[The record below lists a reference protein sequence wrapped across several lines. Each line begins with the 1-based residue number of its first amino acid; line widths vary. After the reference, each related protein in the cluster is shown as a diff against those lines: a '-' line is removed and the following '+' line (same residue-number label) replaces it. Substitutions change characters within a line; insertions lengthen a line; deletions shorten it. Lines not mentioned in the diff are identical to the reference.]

1 MSIKLGTYA
10 SGTIGTLEFTA
21 DCRFEVSKEWAE
33 KRAKESN
40 WESLEAF
47 LGEYV
52 YDDVI
57 EWPRDAE
64 LAGELLDIKLCNYI
78 TEAKGKNWSIY

>member
-1 MSIKLGTYA
+1 MSVKLGTYA
-10 SGTIGTLEFTA
+10 SGMAGELEFTA
-21 DCRFEVSKEWAE
+21 ECQFEVSKEWAE

-52 YDDVI
+52 YDDTQG
-57 EWPRDAE
+57 WPRDAE
-64 LAGELLDIKLCNYI
+64 MAGELLDIKLYNYV
-78 TEAKGKNWSIY
+78 TDVKGKRSIY